1 MTIQYKKKK
10 LKINL
15 ILGLLWLAFAII
27 QIFILDYEKE
37 SWIQYGWLLISIAY
51 LGLYFYQYFNQYLTI
66 ENGIIKQNWLFGKK
80 INLADIRKIRHFA
93 GDYIVKSEK
102 SEMTINLQLI
112 DEASLSDLKTELK
125 TLNAEWY

>member
-1 MTIQYKKKK
+1 MTIRYKKKK

-15 ILGLLWLAFAII
+15 ILGWLWLAFAII

-37 SWIQYGWLLISIAY
+37 SWITYGWLLISIAY
-51 LGLYFYQYFNQYLTI
+51 IGLYFYHYFNQYLTI
-66 ENGIIKQNWLFGKK
+66 ENGIIKQNWPFGKK

-102 SEMTINLQLI
+102 SEMTIYLQLI

-125 TLNAEWY
+125 KLNAEWY